1 MRIKFIF
8 AAALLVLSGCSVYKL
23 DIQQG
28 NIVEPAQL
36 DKLKVGMDKGQV
48 KFLLGT
54 PLITDPFHEN
64 RWDYVYSR
72 RFESGAHELH
82 RVSVF
87 FENEIVAKIDTSA
100 YTPPSKSPQSRAA
113 SK

>member
-1 MRIKFIF
+1 MRIKLIF
-8 AAALLVLSGCSVYKL
+8 VAALLTLGGCSIYQL

-54 PLITDPFHEN
+54 PLIADPFHEN

-72 RFESGAHELH
+72 RHENGERDLQ
-82 RVSVF
+82 RVTVI
-87 FENEIVAKIDTSA
+87 FENEAVAKIDTSA
-100 YTPPSKSPQSRAA
+100 YTPLSKNSATQP
-113 SK
+113 